1 MEFHTMAPLTD
12 IRFLPLLV
20 LLGGMRREP
29 VEADLVAWSCR
40 SDTRVNLELIYVG
53 TWPWR
58 ALYIK
63 VLV

>member
-40 SDTRVNLELIYVG
+40 SD
-53 TWPWR
+53 
-58 ALYIK
+58 
-63 VLV
+63 